1 MIGPLNSTP
10 FNLRFFFQKVSILYS
25 SKHLCSGSLL
35 TEKAVIT
42 AAHCCN
48 HISDDLNLAK
58 VSAGSD
64 IPNVENSY
72 ISDLSKS
79 YWTKAGWK
87 NHNSSSWTQH
97 ELCVLILDDSLPTNN
112 NEDVIGKHGIVM
124 DWVRET
130 LPKTRVLEVQ

>member
-1 MIGPLNSTP
+1 M
-10 FNLRFFFQKVSILYS
+10 
-25 SKHLCSGSLL
+25 CSGGLL

-48 HISDDLNLAK
+48 RISDDFNLAK

-79 YWTKAGWK
+79 YWTRGWQ
-87 NHNSSSWTQH
+87 NHSSSSWTQH

-112 NEDVIGKHGIVM
+112 NEDVIGKIIF
-124 DWVRET
+124 DFTKEKKI
-130 LPKTRVLEVQ
+130 LLFFS